1 MSLSYAAPERLSQ
14 RKFVSKPAAQAAPIS
29 TINIGVEDFP
39 SPHSS
44 EEAGH
49 YSSSQRPPRRAGGSV
64 HFNMSGAS
72 KASPRHTVQF
82 NKTIPASKVGNGNG
96 PARDSTG
103 VLSSIASRGKKFGP
117 GSNILRPLHRD
128 ISATEAQSRQV
139 CSCQL

>member
-14 RKFVSKPAAQAAPIS
+14 KKFVSKPAPQPATIS

-44 EEAGH
+44 EDAGH

-64 HFNMSGAS
+64 HFNMPAAS
-72 KASPRHTVQF
+72 KASPRHSVQI
-82 NKTIPASKVGNGNG
+82 NKTTPASKVGNGNG
-96 PARDSTG
+96 PARDSSA

-117 GSNILRPLHRD
+117 GSNLLKPLHRD
-128 ISATEAQSRQV
+128 ISASEVLSRQV

>member
-14 RKFVSKPAAQAAPIS
+14 KKFVTKGAHQPATIS

-64 HFNMSGAS
+64 HFSMPAPS
-72 KASPRHTVQF
+72 KAPSPRHTVQI
-82 NKTIPASKVGNGNG
+82 NKTIPASKAGNGNG
-96 PARDSTG
+96 PARDSSV
-103 VLSSIASRGKKFGP
+103 VLSSTASRGKKFGP
-117 GSNILRPLHRD
+117 GSNLLRPLHRD
-128 ISATEAQSRQV
+128 ITASEAPFRQV
-139 CSCQL
+139 YCC